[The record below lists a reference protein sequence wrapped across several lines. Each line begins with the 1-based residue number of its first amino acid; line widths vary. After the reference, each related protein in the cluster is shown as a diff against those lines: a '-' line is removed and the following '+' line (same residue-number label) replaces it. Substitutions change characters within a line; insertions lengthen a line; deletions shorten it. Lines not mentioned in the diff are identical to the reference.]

1 MTRFLA
7 GGLVFLLLSGCAMFR
22 SSSFHDALTP
32 AEHVTLARAY
42 TASGETDA
50 AQREYEAALATDR
63 DYLPAIL
70 GLGNLAFEQGHL
82 DAAER
87 QFTRALSIDP
97 LNAAAS
103 NNLAM
108 VYVMRR
114 DRLDDAERLAR
125 AALERGGPLRP
136 YILDTLA
143 SVYVQQRRY
152 AEAERTLTQA
162 DAEVPAE
169 NTELRDRLAKLRQ
182 ELAADQ
188 AAPAIGEL
196 PR

>member
-1 MTRFLA
+1 MMRLLTA
-7 GGLVFLLLSGCAMFR
+7 GLLVVVLSGCAMFR

-32 AEHVTLARAY
+32 AEHITLARAY
-42 TASGETDA
+42 ITSGETDA
-50 AQREYEAALATDR
+50 AQREYEAALAADR
-63 DYLPAIL
+63 DYVPAIL
-70 GLGNLAFEQGHL
+70 GLGNLAFEQGRL
-82 DAAER
+82 DEAER
-87 QFTRALSIDP
+87 QFTRALAIDP

-108 VYVMRR
+108 VYVTRH

-125 AALERGGPLRP
+125 TALERGGPLRP

-152 AEAERTLTQA
+152 ADAERTLTEA
-162 DAEVPAE
+162 DAEVPAD
-169 NTELRDRLAKLRQ
+169 NVELRDRLAKLRQ

-188 AAPAIGEL
+188 TAPTGGEL
-196 PR
+196 TR